1 MTRFASCAPD
11 LLRVDAGMFFDHP
24 ECTSLVRIGVVSDIE
39 LVGGGSE
46 LQVRLGVGDTGQHTA
61 LMERIKGT
69 SGREAILSGGLSH
82 ERAIISGW
90 YDSSLESIE
99 ALGIICGV
107 RGDRKGVDLPNEK
120 TRICLEMSA
129 LALGRLLAMPYSSLS
144 KLNDPSNLVFGR
156 PLLTSYKRT
165 IGKRIFN

>member
-1 MTRFASCAPD
+1 
-11 LLRVDAGMFFDHP
+11 
-24 ECTSLVRIGVVSDIE
+24 
-39 LVGGGSE
+39 
-46 LQVRLGVGDTGQHTA
+46 
-61 LMERIKGT
+61 MERIKGT